1 MGHAFHYAATTRDD
15 GTPMNSEHDVALIAH
30 VIQLAIAP
38 VFLLTGVGALLTVMT
53 NRLGRI
59 IDRARRVETGWNVL
73 DEADREDSR
82 MELRGLA
89 QRARLA
95 GWAINFCALAALLVC
110 ALISAL
116 FMDAFLARN
125 LNWLVGILFVAT
137 MFALIGGIMCFLRE
151 VYIATHTLRIGPP
164 GERRE
169 PSR

>member
-1 MGHAFHYAATTRDD
+1 MNDD
-15 GTPMNSEHDVALIAH
+15 QNVTLIAH

-38 VFLLTGVGALLTVMT
+38 VFLLTGVGALLSVMT

-59 IDRARRVETGWNVL
+59 IDRARRVELDWSGL
-73 DEADREDSR
+73 EGADRDEAH

-89 QRARLA
+89 KRARLA

-110 ALISAL
+110 VLIAAL
-116 FMDAFLARN
+116 FVDAFLATN
-125 LNWLVGILFVAT
+125 LKWLVGILFVAT

-164 GERRE
+164 GQRRAPAPGPR
-169 PSR
+169 PS